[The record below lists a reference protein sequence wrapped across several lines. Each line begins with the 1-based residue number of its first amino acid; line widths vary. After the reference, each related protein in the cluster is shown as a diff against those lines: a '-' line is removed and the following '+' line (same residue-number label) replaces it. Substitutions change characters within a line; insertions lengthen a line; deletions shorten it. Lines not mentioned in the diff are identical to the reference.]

1 MAAGVYYNGWVGR
14 MSVHYGGWV
23 GGRCSVLVP
32 FGLKT

>member
-23 GGRCSVLVP
+23 DGRCSVLVP